1 MKTAAGHRP
10 VDIAL
15 TGYENLIRQMRGRSS
30 TAFPA
35 EKELASRWGVSQS
48 AVNRAALRLIAA
60 GRLRR
65 LGYKLTPAAAEPD
78 TGTLAGARLAV
89 LTHRTARLVGL
100 AEEATKR
107 GVQVEEIFCIGRD
120 TFHHNLRL
128 AAQKR
133 LDGVI
138 FRLLSESGWEWDNEA
153 AEFDRLRIPY
163 IVCEEAP
170 PGHNLVTEDLHGAT
184 ASLVAHLTSLGH
196 SSIVYLG
203 SMRQAHRSIAIR
215 QAYEETCLR
224 LGLHDSARQAYE
236 LSAHTREVVRLT
248 LRRIRSE
255 LPAATAVVFFDA
267 DPIETFL
274 AAARLEQVNVPQD
287 LSLVTVG
294 DSAITRNC
302 QPPVTCVGFD
312 SRTLGHMALDLICQN
327 MLEVRRT
334 GRLLPRQR
342 LRIEGTLRQRSSV
355 AARAS
360 IEAVGADG
368 ARSPEGST
376 SQRLVPDART
386 TRAGGEGKL
395 AAAAPAGHRGAAGY
409 AGAA

>member
-1 MKTAAGHRP
+1 M
-10 VDIAL
+10 
-15 TGYENLIRQMRGRSS
+15 
-30 TAFPA
+30 
-35 EKELASRWGVSQS
+35 
-48 AVNRAALRLIAA
+48 
-60 GRLRR
+60 
-65 LGYKLTPAAAEPD
+65 
-78 TGTLAGARLAV
+78 
-89 LTHRTARLVGL
+89 
-100 AEEATKR
+100 
-107 GVQVEEIFCIGRD
+107 
-120 TFHHNLRL
+120 
-128 AAQKR
+128 
-133 LDGVI
+133 
-138 FRLLSESGWEWDNEA
+138 
-153 AEFDRLRIPY
+153 
-163 IVCEEAP
+163 
-170 PGHNLVTEDLHGAT
+170 
-184 ASLVAHLTSLGH
+184 
-196 SSIVYLG
+196 
-203 SMRQAHRSIAIR
+203 
-215 QAYEETCLR
+215 
-224 LGLHDSARQAYE
+224 
-236 LSAHTREVVRLT
+236 SAHTREVVRLT

-395 AAAAPAGHRGAAGY
+395 AAAAPAGRRGAAGTLR
-409 AGAA
+409 AA